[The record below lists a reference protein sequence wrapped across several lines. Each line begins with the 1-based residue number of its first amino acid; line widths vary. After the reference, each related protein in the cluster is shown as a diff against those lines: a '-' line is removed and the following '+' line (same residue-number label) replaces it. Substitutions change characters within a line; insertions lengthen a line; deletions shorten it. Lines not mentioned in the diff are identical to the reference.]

1 MMVKDL
7 MTYSLEDIQEVVILS
22 KHISEDA
29 DGVFK
34 IKPFINLKYKD
45 VIGLKQLAMGKAQD
59 NELIESVAILNGFD
73 YSLKKL
79 TNSTLK
85 SYFRTI
91 NEIESNF
98 KKIASY
104 EKMLQTSSD
113 AKLINA
119 GIDSL
124 SQFGDL
130 NVIDALAGGD
140 ILKWKDVLDL
150 EWWDVFN
157 KLLKNKTEDKIR
169 RNLEKK

>member
-1 MMVKDL
+1 MVKDL

-59 NELIESVAILNGFD
+59 NELIERVAILNGFD

-140 ILKWKDVLDL
+140 ILKWKEVLDL

>member
-1 MMVKDL
+1 MVKDL

-22 KHISEDA
+22 KHISEDT

-59 NELIESVAILNGFD
+59 NELIEKVAILNGFD
-73 YSLKKL
+73 YSLKNL

-140 ILKWKDVLDL
+140 ILKWKEVLDL